1 MWEAF
6 LQLFFFRDLSGCFG
20 VKNKCFIASDNLL
33 YGEHQRKVLC
43 FLSIIISFGAVLVR
57 DIILK
62 DYNSLV
68 QFRTRWGV
76 DDAFCWRGTEE
87 EPRKKKILCIL
98 SDLSIVI
105 VHIYQLCVIK
115 QEGKVVYLIKFFHC
129 IGICLSMVS
138 KHLKGG

>member
-1 MWEAF
+1 MGS
-6 LQLFFFRDLSGCFG
+6 FFASILFRDLSGCFG

-68 QFRTRWGV
+68 QFRTR
-76 DDAFCWRGTEE
+76 
-87 EPRKKKILCIL
+87 
-98 SDLSIVI
+98 
-105 VHIYQLCVIK
+105 
-115 QEGKVVYLIKFFHC
+115 
-129 IGICLSMVS
+129 
-138 KHLKGG
+138 